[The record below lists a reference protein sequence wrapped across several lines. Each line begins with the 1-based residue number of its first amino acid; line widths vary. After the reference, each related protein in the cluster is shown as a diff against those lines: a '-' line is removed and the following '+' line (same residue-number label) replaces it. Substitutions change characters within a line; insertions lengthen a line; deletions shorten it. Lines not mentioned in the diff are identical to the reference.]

1 MVMAM
6 EERYTP
12 SAKQVLVLAQQQ
24 ANYFKHQAIGTEH
37 LLLALTMEKNGVAA
51 KVLQSFVVTEVDVRE
66 EIEHIVGYGNLQRRG
81 ADTYLPYSPR
91 TRYVLERAREHAKL
105 FNVEKVGTEHIL
117 LALLEDDK
125 TISSRILAAL
135 NIDLRKVKNITYRTM
150 GVDATT
156 ANRARKKLALS
167 EKKQD
172 NGTPTLDELARD
184 LTEMVRKDQI
194 DPVVGRDNEIKRVV
208 QILSRRTKNNPVL
221 LGEPGVGKTA
231 VAEGFSQK
239 IVNGEVPDNL
249 KNKRVMMLDMGS
261 LVAGTKYRGEFEDRL
276 KKIIEEIREDGN
288 VILFIDEMH
297 TLIGAGGAEGAIDA
311 SNILKPALARGE
323 VQVIGATT
331 LNEYQKYVEAD
342 AALERRFASVTIN
355 EPTPEVALTILK
367 GLRPKYE
374 KHHQL
379 QITDEAL
386 ESAVK
391 LSKRYIASRFLPDK
405 AIDLMDEAAARVRI
419 NNAQKVDK
427 VSAIKKKLSELSQE
441 KTEALL
447 KEDFEKAAEIR
458 NEELKIQE
466 KLEKQIQRDK
476 DEEDSNNY
484 RVKVTAED
492 IAEVVSEWTGVP
504 VTQINRS
511 EGDRLIRLEKILHN
525 RVIGQDEAVKAVS
538 KAIRRARSG
547 LKDPTRPIGSF
558 MFLGPTGVGKTELA
572 KALAEAMFGSEDS
585 MIRIDM
591 SEYME
596 KYTTSRLI
604 GSPPGYVG
612 YDEGGQL
619 TEKVRNNPYSVVLLD
634 EVEKAHNDVFN
645 ILLQVLDDGRITDHE
660 SDCCDG
666 FLTDSKGRKVDFRN
680 TIIIMTSNL
689 GATALRDEK
698 SVGFGAKD
706 VSDDYEAMAAKVR
719 ETLKKTFRPEFLN
732 RLDETVVF
740 HSLNKEEIH
749 QIVKL
754 MAKNIIDR
762 IKEQNINLK
771 ITPAAIDIVAEAGF
785 DAEYGA
791 RPIRRV
797 LQDKIEDLL
806 SEELLAG
813 NIETGATV
821 TIGAKKGEIT
831 IKVKNPVAAE
841 KINS

>member
-476 DEEDSNNY
+476 DEENSNNY

-645 ILLQVLDDGRITDHE
+645 ILLQVLDDG
-660 SDCCDG
+660 

-698 SVGFGAKD
+698 LVGFGAKD

-841 KINS
+841 KVNS

>member
-156 ANRARKKLALS
+156 ANRTRKKLALS

-419 NNAQKVDK
+419 NNSQKVDK

-645 ILLQVLDDGRITDHE
+645 ILLQVLDDG
-660 SDCCDG
+660 

-698 SVGFGAKD
+698 SVGFGVKD

>member
-1 MVMAM
+1 M

-156 ANRARKKLALS
+156 ANRTRKKLALS

-645 ILLQVLDDGRITDHE
+645 ILLQVLDDG
-660 SDCCDG
+660 

-771 ITPAAIDIVAEAGF
+771 ITPAAIDIVAETGF

-806 SEELLAG
+806 SEELLTG

>member
-156 ANRARKKLALS
+156 ANRTRKKLALS

-572 KALAEAMFGSEDS
+572 KALAEAIFGSEDS

-645 ILLQVLDDGRITDHE
+645 ILLQVLD
-660 SDCCDG
+660 DG

>member
-645 ILLQVLDDGRITDHE
+645 ILLQVLDDG
-660 SDCCDG
+660 

-831 IKVKNPVAAE
+831 IKVKNPEATE

>member
-156 ANRARKKLALS
+156 ANRTRKKLALS

-379 QITDEAL
+379 QIIDEAL

-645 ILLQVLDDGRITDHE
+645 ILLQVLDDG
-660 SDCCDG
+660 

-771 ITPAAIDIVAEAGF
+771 ITPAAIDIVAETGF

>member
-1 MVMAM
+1 M

-156 ANRARKKLALS
+156 ANRTRKKLALS

-476 DEEDSNNY
+476 DEENSNNY

-645 ILLQVLDDGRITDHE
+645 ILLQVLD
-660 SDCCDG
+660 DG

>member
-1 MVMAM
+1 M

-156 ANRARKKLALS
+156 ANRTRKKLALS

-645 ILLQVLDDGRITDHE
+645 ILLQVLDDG
-660 SDCCDG
+660 

-813 NIETGATV
+813 NIETEATV

>member
-538 KAIRRARSG
+538 KAIRRARSS

-645 ILLQVLDDGRITDHE
+645 ILLQVLD
-660 SDCCDG
+660 DG

>member
-156 ANRARKKLALS
+156 ANRTRKKLALS

-427 VSAIKKKLSELSQE
+427 VSAIKKKLSEFSQE

-645 ILLQVLDDGRITDHE
+645 ILLQVLDDG
-660 SDCCDG
+660 

>member
-1 MVMAM
+1 M

-447 KEDFEKAAEIR
+447 KEDFEK
-458 NEELKIQE
+458 
-466 KLEKQIQRDK
+466 
-476 DEEDSNNY
+476 S
-484 RVKVTAED
+484 
-492 IAEVVSEWTGVP
+492 
-504 VTQINRS
+504 
-511 EGDRLIRLEKILHN
+511 
-525 RVIGQDEAVKAVS
+525 AVNKA
-538 KAIRRARSG
+538 
-547 LKDPTRPIGSF
+547 
-558 MFLGPTGVGKTELA
+558 
-572 KALAEAMFGSEDS
+572 
-585 MIRIDM
+585 
-591 SEYME
+591 
-596 KYTTSRLI
+596 SRF
-604 GSPPGYVG
+604 P
-612 YDEGGQL
+612 
-619 TEKVRNNPYSVVLLD
+619 
-634 EVEKAHNDVFN
+634 
-645 ILLQVLDDGRITDHE
+645 
-660 SDCCDG
+660 
-666 FLTDSKGRKVDFRN
+666 
-680 TIIIMTSNL
+680 
-689 GATALRDEK
+689 
-698 SVGFGAKD
+698 
-706 VSDDYEAMAAKVR
+706 
-719 ETLKKTFRPEFLN
+719 
-732 RLDETVVF
+732 
-740 HSLNKEEIH
+740 
-749 QIVKL
+749 IVK
-754 MAKNIIDR
+754 D
-762 IKEQNINLK
+762 
-771 ITPAAIDIVAEAGF
+771 
-785 DAEYGA
+785 Y
-791 RPIRRV
+791 
-797 LQDKIEDLL
+797 
-806 SEELLAG
+806 S
-813 NIETGATV
+813 
-821 TIGAKKGEIT
+821 
-831 IKVKNPVAAE
+831 
-841 KINS
+841 

>member
-156 ANRARKKLALS
+156 ANRTRKKLALS

-323 VQVIGATT
+323 VQVIGVTT

-419 NNAQKVDK
+419 NNSQKVDK

-645 ILLQVLDDGRITDHE
+645 ILLQVLDDG
-660 SDCCDG
+660 

>member
-1 MVMAM
+1 M

-150 GVDATT
+150 GVDAIT
-156 ANRARKKLALS
+156 ANRTRKKLALS

-645 ILLQVLDDGRITDHE
+645 ILLQVLDDG
-660 SDCCDG
+660 

-771 ITPAAIDIVAEAGF
+771 ITPAAIDIVAETGF

>member
-1 MVMAM
+1 MAM

-156 ANRARKKLALS
+156 ANRTRKKLALS

-484 RVKVTAED
+484 RVKVTVED

-645 ILLQVLDDGRITDHE
+645 ILLQVLD
-660 SDCCDG
+660 DG

-831 IKVKNPVAAE
+831 IKVKNLVAAE

>member
-156 ANRARKKLALS
+156 ANRTRKKLALS

-645 ILLQVLDDGRITDHE
+645 ILLQVLDDG
-660 SDCCDG
+660 

-841 KINS
+841 KVNS

>member
-156 ANRARKKLALS
+156 ANRTRKKLALS

-184 LTEMVRKDQI
+184 LTEMVRKDQL

-645 ILLQVLDDGRITDHE
+645 ILLQVLDDG
-660 SDCCDG
+660 

-754 MAKNIIDR
+754 MAKNIIER

>member
-1 MVMAM
+1 MAM

-156 ANRARKKLALS
+156 ANRTRKKLALS

-184 LTEMVRKDQI
+184 LTGMVRKDQI

-419 NNAQKVDK
+419 NNSQKVDK

-466 KLEKQIQRDK
+466 KLEKQIQRDE

-645 ILLQVLDDGRITDHE
+645 ILLQVLD
-660 SDCCDG
+660 DG

>member
-156 ANRARKKLALS
+156 ANRTRKKLALS

-645 ILLQVLDDGRITDHE
+645 ILLQVLDDG
-660 SDCCDG
+660 

-749 QIVKL
+749 QIIKL

-831 IKVKNPVAAE
+831 IKVKNLVAAE

>member
-156 ANRARKKLALS
+156 ANRTRKKLALS

-208 QILSRRTKNNPVL
+208 QILSRRTKNNPVI

-645 ILLQVLDDGRITDHE
+645 ILLQVLDDG
-660 SDCCDG
+660 

-771 ITPAAIDIVAEAGF
+771 ITPAAIDIVAETGF

>member
-156 ANRARKKLALS
+156 ANRTRKKLALS

-476 DEEDSNNY
+476 DEEDSNSY

-504 VTQINRS
+504 VIQINRS

-645 ILLQVLDDGRITDHE
+645 ILLQVLD
-660 SDCCDG
+660 DG

-831 IKVKNPVAAE
+831 IKIKNPVVAE

>member
-156 ANRARKKLALS
+156 ANRTRKKLALS

-311 SNILKPALARGE
+311 SNILKPTLARGE

-476 DEEDSNNY
+476 AEEDSNNY

-645 ILLQVLDDGRITDHE
+645 ILLQVLD
-660 SDCCDG
+660 DG

>member
-1 MVMAM
+1 M

-379 QITDEAL
+379 QITDGAL

-645 ILLQVLDDGRITDHE
+645 ILLQVLDDG
-660 SDCCDG
+660 

>member
-156 ANRARKKLALS
+156 ANRTRKKLALS

-355 EPTPEVALTILK
+355 EPTPEVALIILK

-645 ILLQVLDDGRITDHE
+645 ILLQVLDDG
-660 SDCCDG
+660 

-749 QIVKL
+749 QIIKL

>member
-1 MVMAM
+1 M

-156 ANRARKKLALS
+156 ANRTRKKLALS

-645 ILLQVLDDGRITDHE
+645 ILLQVLDDG
-660 SDCCDG
+660 

-831 IKVKNPVAAE
+831 IKVKNLVAAE

>member
-156 ANRARKKLALS
+156 ANRTRKKLALS

-172 NGTPTLDELARD
+172 NSTPTLDELARD

-645 ILLQVLDDGRITDHE
+645 ILLQVLDDG
-660 SDCCDG
+660 

>member
-1 MVMAM
+1 M

-37 LLLALTMEKNGVAA
+37 LLLALTMGKNGVAA

-156 ANRARKKLALS
+156 ANRTRKKLALS

-419 NNAQKVDK
+419 NNTQKVDK

-645 ILLQVLDDGRITDHE
+645 ILLQVLDDG
-660 SDCCDG
+660 

-732 RLDETVVF
+732 RLDEAVVF

>member
-156 ANRARKKLALS
+156 ANRTRKKLALS

-645 ILLQVLDDGRITDHE
+645 ILLQVLDDG
-660 SDCCDG
+660 

-754 MAKNIIDR
+754 MAKNIINR

-791 RPIRRV
+791 RPVRRV

>member
-1 MVMAM
+1 M

-156 ANRARKKLALS
+156 ANRTRKKLALS

-419 NNAQKVDK
+419 NNSQKVDK

-525 RVIGQDEAVKAVS
+525 LVIGQDEAVKAVS

-645 ILLQVLDDGRITDHE
+645 ILLQVLD
-660 SDCCDG
+660 DG

>member
-156 ANRARKKLALS
+156 ANRTRKKLALS

-342 AALERRFASVTIN
+342 AALERRFASVIIN

-476 DEEDSNNY
+476 DEENSNNY

-634 EVEKAHNDVFN
+634 EVEKA
-645 ILLQVLDDGRITDHE
+645 
-660 SDCCDG
+660 
-666 FLTDSKGRKVDFRN
+666 
-680 TIIIMTSNL
+680 
-689 GATALRDEK
+689 
-698 SVGFGAKD
+698 
-706 VSDDYEAMAAKVR
+706 
-719 ETLKKTFRPEFLN
+719 
-732 RLDETVVF
+732 
-740 HSLNKEEIH
+740 
-749 QIVKL
+749 
-754 MAKNIIDR
+754 
-762 IKEQNINLK
+762 
-771 ITPAAIDIVAEAGF
+771 
-785 DAEYGA
+785 
-791 RPIRRV
+791 
-797 LQDKIEDLL
+797 
-806 SEELLAG
+806 
-813 NIETGATV
+813 
-821 TIGAKKGEIT
+821 
-831 IKVKNPVAAE
+831 
-841 KINS
+841 

>member
-1 MVMAM
+1 M

-156 ANRARKKLALS
+156 ANRTRKKLALS

-476 DEEDSNNY
+476 AEEDSNNY

-645 ILLQVLDDGRITDHE
+645 ILLQVLDDG
-660 SDCCDG
+660 

-771 ITPAAIDIVAEAGF
+771 ITPAAIYIVAEAGF

>member
-156 ANRARKKLALS
+156 ANRTRKKLALS

-342 AALERRFASVTIN
+342 AALERRFTSVTIN

-645 ILLQVLDDGRITDHE
+645 ILLQVLDDG
-660 SDCCDG
+660 

-732 RLDETVVF
+732 RLDEIVVF

>member
-156 ANRARKKLALS
+156 ANRTRKKLALS

-239 IVNGEVPDNL
+239 IVNDEVPDNL

-441 KTEALL
+441 KTEVLL

-538 KAIRRARSG
+538 KAIRRVRSG

-645 ILLQVLDDGRITDHE
+645 ILLQVLD
-660 SDCCDG
+660 DG

>member
-156 ANRARKKLALS
+156 ANRTRKKLALS

-645 ILLQVLDDGRITDHE
+645 ILLQVLDDG
-660 SDCCDG
+660 

-706 VSDDYEAMAAKVR
+706 VSDDYEAMAAKIR

>member
-1 MVMAM
+1 M

-105 FNVEKVGTEHIL
+105 FNVEKVGTEHLL

-156 ANRARKKLALS
+156 ANRTRKKLALS

-645 ILLQVLDDGRITDHE
+645 ILLQVLDDG
-660 SDCCDG
+660 

>member
-1 MVMAM
+1 M
-6 EERYTP
+6 
-12 SAKQVLVLAQQQ
+12 
-24 ANYFKHQAIGTEH
+24 
-37 LLLALTMEKNGVAA
+37 
-51 KVLQSFVVTEVDVRE
+51 
-66 EIEHIVGYGNLQRRG
+66 
-81 ADTYLPYSPR
+81 
-91 TRYVLERAREHAKL
+91 
-105 FNVEKVGTEHIL
+105 
-117 LALLEDDK
+117 
-125 TISSRILAAL
+125 
-135 NIDLRKVKNITYRTM
+135 KNITYRTM

-156 ANRARKKLALS
+156 ANRTRKKLALS

-645 ILLQVLDDGRITDHE
+645 ILLQVLDDG
-660 SDCCDG
+660 

-706 VSDDYEAMAAKVR
+706 VSDDYEAMAAKIR

>member
-156 ANRARKKLALS
+156 ANRTRKKLALS

-386 ESAVK
+386 ESAIK

-419 NNAQKVDK
+419 NNSQKVDK

-645 ILLQVLDDGRITDHE
+645 ILLQVLDDG
-660 SDCCDG
+660 

>member
-156 ANRARKKLALS
+156 ANRTRKKLALS

-288 VILFIDEMH
+288 VTLFIDEMH

-645 ILLQVLDDGRITDHE
+645 ILLQVLDDG
-660 SDCCDG
+660 